1 MLFRRKP
8 KIVKKSKTYPYGRRT
23 ANVETSIFDGM
34 GLIEQL
40 TMIILPCCMVFMFYF
55 MLEMFGISIWWIK
68 LISAIGIVALLFSLI
83 YWIVSWI
90 SERSL

>member
-8 KIVKKSKTYPYGRRT
+8 KIVKKSKVYPYGRRT

-34 GLIEQL
+34 SLIEQL
-40 TMIILPCCMVFMFYF
+40 VMVLLPCIMCFMFYLF
-55 MLEMFGISIWWIK
+55 LDITGLSWWLK
-68 LISAIGIVALLFSLI
+68 FIVAVCIVVLLFSI
-83 YWIVSWI
+83 MYWVVSWI